1 MKKKDI
7 INALYEGE
15 ICESKSSAEKFF
27 NAFIDVLKNGLAED
41 GSVQISG
48 FGSFLVTERKAR
60 KGRNPKTGE
69 EIDIK
74 ASKTIRF
81 RPGKKLKESFI

>member
-7 INALYEGE
+7 INALYEKE
-15 ICESKSSAEKFF
+15 ISESKIAAERTL
-27 NAFIDVLKNGLAED
+27 NAIIDILKEGLSNE
-41 GSVQISG
+41 GSVQIIG
-48 FGSFLVTERKAR
+48 FGSFSIKERAAR

-74 ASKTIRF
+74 ASKTIKF
-81 RPGKKLKESFI
+81 RPGKKLKEFVA